1 MRRGVIAFSG
11 EIAQAPAIVG
21 AAERHRLEPV
31 AAGPGWSLFAGE
43 ALPRQAMPGG
53 ETLLGD
59 IHSRSGATAC
69 SPREGWGN
77 YLAFGSQGSARTVDR
92 APLTGMPLYWANHGA
107 GVVCASHLELL
118 NEILPKLAI
127 DWSFV
132 AHALLFMNWRTD
144 RTGIAG
150 LSELLPG
157 TGLVFDGDTTRVRT
171 NWSPWDHIA
180 LDRDVADHVR
190 ALERAI
196 LRSVAASIASRPE
209 IVIELSGGLDSSIVA
224 AALKAAGAN
233 FSAITFAT
241 PGADGDERHFARAVA
256 ARCAIELVE
265 IRHGDE
271 EIDLIAPPA
280 IVAPRPGAYSVLG
293 GIDRAFATA
302 LAGRDR
308 AIFGGIGGDSVFGF
322 DGSVAPI
329 LDACA
334 AFGFSRRA
342 FATLRDVARAGH
354 ATLWQALRLSARA
367 HRAGR
372 RLGARRDATFLAAE
386 LTGQWPFPHPWD
398 DGEETAAQARINHV
412 QAIRYILDFLDRP
425 ARWHDAD
432 VVAPLLSQPVV
443 EQCLSIPSWAW
454 FAGGRDRAIARAA
467 FANRLPADVVWRR
480 GKGRLESMCAAAYL
494 RQRPRLRDLLLGGR
508 LAEQGLLDGAAIESY
523 LARDLADGDFDYFRL
538 IEIGDIERWV
548 RAVEAGVPRGPSF
561 AQRRY

>member
-1 MRRGVIAFSG
+1 MRRGVLAFFG
-11 EIAQAPAIVG
+11 EIGQAGEIIG
-21 AAERHRLEPV
+21 AAERHRLGPV
-31 AAGPGWSLFAGE
+31 AAGPGYSLFAGE
-43 ALPRQAMPGG
+43 ALPRQAIPGG

-59 IHSRSGATAC
+59 IHSRSGATVR
-69 SPREGWGN
+69 SPHEGWGN
-77 YLAFGSQGSARTVDR
+77 YLAFGCRSSERTIDR

-107 GVVCASHLELL
+107 GVVCASHLECLAD
-118 NEILPKLAI
+118 ILPTLAI

-157 TGLVFDGDTTRVRT
+157 TGLVFDGVTARIRT
-171 NWSPWDHIA
+171 NWSPWDHVA

-196 LRSVAASIASRPE
+196 LRSVAASSASRAE
-209 IVIELSGGLDSSIVA
+209 IVVELSGGLDSSIVA
-224 AALKAAGAN
+224 VSLKAAGAN

-256 ARCAIELVE
+256 ARCDIELAE
-265 IRHGDE
+265 IQHGDE
-271 EIDLIAPPA
+271 EIDLIAPPDRLL
-280 IVAPRPGAYSVLG
+280 PRPGAYSVLG
-293 GIDRAFATA
+293 GIDRAFAA
-302 LAGRDR
+302 VLAGRDR
-308 AIFGGIGGDSVFGF
+308 AIFGGIGGDSVFGL

-334 AFGFSRRA
+334 TYGFSHRAFG
-342 FATLRDVARAGH
+342 TLRDVARAGD

-367 HRAGR
+367 RRAGR
-372 RLGARRDATFLAAE
+372 RLGGRRDATFLAEESLA
-386 LTGQWPFPHPWD
+386 QRQFPHPWD
-398 DGEETAAQARINHV
+398 DGEATASQARINHV

-425 ARWHDAD
+425 SRWHDAD

-443 EQCLSIPSWAW
+443 EECLSIPSWSW
-454 FAGGRDRAIARAA
+454 FAGGRDRAIVRAA
-467 FANRLPADVVWRR
+467 FAARLPTEVVWRR

-494 RQRPRLRDLLLGGR
+494 QQRPLLRDLLLGGR
-508 LAEQGLLDGAAIESY
+508 LAEQGLLDVAAIEAY
-523 LARDLADGDFDYFRL
+523 LARDLAEGDFDYFRL

-548 RAVEAGVPRGPSF
+548 RSVEAGAPCGPSF

>member
-1 MRRGVIAFSG
+1 MRRGVVAFFG
-11 EIAQAPAIVG
+11 EIGQAPEIADS
-21 AAERHRLEPV
+21 AERHLLMPV
-31 AAGPGWSLFAGE
+31 GAGPGWSLFAGE
-43 ALPRQAMPGG
+43 ALPRQMTPDG
-53 ETLLGD
+53 EILLGD
-59 IHSRSGATAC
+59 IHSRSGATVC
-69 SPREGWGN
+69 SSQEGWGN
-77 YLAFGSQGSARTVDR
+77 YLAFGCRGSERTIDR
-92 APLTGMPLYWANHGA
+92 APLTGMPLYWTKHGV

-118 NEILPKLAI
+118 ADILPKLAI

-132 AHALLFMNWRTD
+132 AHALLFMNWRTE

-157 TGLVFDGDTTRVRT
+157 TGLLFDGDTTSIRT

-180 LDRDVADHVR
+180 LDRDVPGHVR

-196 LRSVAASIASRPE
+196 LRSVAVSSASRAE
-209 IVIELSGGLDSSIVA
+209 IVVELSGGLDSSIVA
-224 AALKAAGAN
+224 ASLKAAGAN

-256 ARCAIELVE
+256 ARCEIELVE
-265 IRHGDE
+265 IQHGDE
-271 EIDLIAPPA
+271 EIDLTAPPDRLL
-280 IVAPRPGAYSVLG
+280 PRPGAYSVLG
-293 GIDRAFATA
+293 GIDRAFAA
-302 LAGRDR
+302 VLAGRDR
-308 AIFGGIGGDSVFGF
+308 AIFGGIGGDSVFGL

-334 AFGFSRRA
+334 TFGFSRRA
-342 FATLRDVARAGH
+342 FGTLRDVARTGD

-367 HRAGR
+367 RRAER
-372 RLGARRDATFLAAE
+372 RLGARRDETFLADDVK
-386 LTGQWPFPHPWD
+386 TRRQFPHPWD
-398 DGEETAAQARINHV
+398 DGEETASQARINHV

-425 ARWHDAD
+425 SRWHDAD

-443 EQCLSIPSWAW
+443 EHCLSIPSWAW

-467 FANRLPADVVWRR
+467 FASRLPAEVVWRR

-494 RQRPRLRDLLLGGR
+494 RQRPLLRALLLGGR
-508 LAEQGLLDGAAIESY
+508 LAEQGLLDRAAIESY
-523 LARDLADGDFDYFRL
+523 LAHDLAEGDFDYFRL

-548 RAVEAGVPRGPSF
+548 RSVEAGAPRGPSF